1 MRLPVLALGRKLVAA
16 GTLDHPGDIFY
27 LTWEE
32 AQRAAEDPGAW
43 ARSAA
48 AEARASFAHWEQLSP
63 PSLIGSPPDI
73 SAIDPASLLMF
84 RHFLGIRRPSVKD
97 GVIEGHAA
105 SRGTVTG
112 RARIIRHLD
121 EADRLEPGDI
131 MVCATTAPPWTAL
144 FAIASAVVTDTGG
157 VMSHSA
163 ICAREFAIPCV
174 VGTQLGTTTIPDGA
188 TITVDGE
195 AGTVTILPG

>member
-1 MRLPVLALGRKLVAA
+1 MG
-16 GTLDHPGDIFY
+16 
-27 LTWEE
+27 
-32 AQRAAEDPGAW
+32 
-43 ARSAA
+43 
-48 AEARASFAHWEQLSP
+48 
-63 PSLIGSPPDI
+63 
-73 SAIDPASLLMF
+73 
-84 RHFLGIRRPSVKD
+84 RHFLGLRAPSIKD

-105 SRGTVTG
+105 SRRTVTG

-121 EADRLEPGDI
+121 ESDRLEPGDI

-144 FAIASAVVTDTGG
+144 FAIAAAVVTDTGG

-174 VGTQLGTTTIPDGA
+174 VGTQLGTSTIPDGA

-195 AGTVTILPG
+195 AGTVTILPD